1 MDNKKFLG
9 YGFLNVFLMFV
20 ILFSFI
26 MIGFENV
33 SMSGYAT
40 LETSSNVSIVSYLA
54 IDFSSDLAEGI
65 VFEDVLFLPA
75 DNVNAKGNYNGSMNS
90 TKYFVR
96 VSPDGN
102 TPIDLCVRANSGMKN
117 MGGDLIPLE
126 GETYSSSF
134 ENNFESPGLLNET
147 DLTLNY
153 SLASASIP
161 VGNQTNMRFW
171 LDVPSN
177 QPAGQYNNSIYFKG
191 IANGVGC

>member
-1 MDNKKFLG
+1 MKGKDGLRFKFT
-9 YGFLNVFLMFV
+9 NIFLMFV
-20 ILFSFI
+20 ILFSFV
-26 MIGFENV
+26 MIGFENI
-33 SMSGYAT
+33 SISGRAT

-65 VFEDVLFLPA
+65 IFEDVLFLPA
-75 DNVNAKGNYNGSMNS
+75 ENVNAKGNYNGSLNS

-102 TPIDLCVRANSGMKN
+102 TPIDLCVRANSGMEN

-134 ENNFESPGLLNET
+134 ENDFDNPGLLNEMS
-147 DLTLNY
+147 LTLNY
-153 SLASASIP
+153 SLASISIP
-161 VGNQTNMRFW
+161 AGNQTNMRFW

-191 IANGVGC
+191 IASGIGC

>member
-1 MDNKKFLG
+1 MKGKDGLRFKFT
-9 YGFLNVFLMFV
+9 NIFLMFV
-20 ILFSFI
+20 ILFSFV
-26 MIGFENV
+26 MIGFENI
-33 SMSGYAT
+33 SISGRAT

-65 VFEDVLFLPA
+65 IFEDVLFLPA
-75 DNVNAKGNYNGSMNS
+75 ENVNAKGNYNGSLNS

-134 ENNFESPGLLNET
+134 ENDFDNPGLLNEMS
-147 DLTLNY
+147 LTLNY
-153 SLASASIP
+153 SLASISIP
-161 VGNQTNMRFW
+161 AGNQTNMRFW

-191 IANGVGC
+191 IASGVGC